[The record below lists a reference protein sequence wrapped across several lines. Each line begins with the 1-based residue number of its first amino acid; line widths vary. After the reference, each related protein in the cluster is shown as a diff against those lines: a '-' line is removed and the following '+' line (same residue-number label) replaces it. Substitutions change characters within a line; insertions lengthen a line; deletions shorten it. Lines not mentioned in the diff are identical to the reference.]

1 VSPGGAVEVALAG
14 LRDPDGF
21 APIGDYAVIGDGRGA
36 ALVASDGSVDW
47 WAVPRLDSP
56 PAFSGLLD
64 PVLGGRLELRPT
76 DPDAVCTRRYVPHTN
91 VLETTYRTGKGV
103 VRVTDSMNSGTAG
116 ELPWGE
122 LARRVEGVEGSVPMR
137 LVVCPGDGMR
147 AWEPW
152 IEDDSR
158 GPVLHA
164 GTLTMGLRCSEQ
176 ITLRVGPDQVEGSF
190 TAKAGDR
197 LMVGV
202 VVSDDQP
209 LFLCDVES
217 IDGRL
222 DLSVEAWR
230 RWAGEITWEG
240 AGREQVVRSALALK
254 LLLMTQTGAIA
265 AAVTTSLPESIGGA
279 KNWDYRFC
287 WIRDTALTIDA
298 LSVCGKQAEVQAAI
312 TWLLAAIRKNGPDVH
327 VMYTLDG
334 DLATSGR
341 QPAVPA
347 YKHSTPVMVGN
358 DATSQ
363 VQLGVYG
370 DLFGTVANWVFAG
383 HVLDVRSA
391 RELADLADRCADVW
405 RHDDAGIWELHTDR
419 AYTSSKMNCW
429 RALDAAARL
438 AQAGALTGSGT
449 RWKHEAH
456 KVKGW
461 IRANCWSDHKRA
473 YTFYAGTEDLDA
485 SVLMG
490 SGIGYDCGKDMSTTI
505 DAITEELG
513 VGPLVYRYTGAQ
525 RQEQTFLACAYW
537 RVSALTDV
545 GRVDEARVLMG
556 QLDAVA
562 SPLGLLS
569 EMAAAGSNELIS
581 NLPQALSHLTL
592 IKAAAGLRTAQNGAS

>member
-158 GPVLHA
+158 GRVLHA

-230 RWAGEITWEG
+230 LR
-240 AGREQVVRSALALK
+240 
-254 LLLMTQTGAIA
+254 
-265 AAVTTSLPESIGGA
+265 P
-279 KNWDYRFC
+279 
-287 WIRDTALTIDA
+287 
-298 LSVCGKQAEVQAAI
+298 
-312 TWLLAAIRKNGPDVH
+312 
-327 VMYTLDG
+327 
-334 DLATSGR
+334 
-341 QPAVPA
+341 
-347 YKHSTPVMVGN
+347 
-358 DATSQ
+358 
-363 VQLGVYG
+363 
-370 DLFGTVANWVFAG
+370 
-383 HVLDVRSA
+383 
-391 RELADLADRCADVW
+391 DRC
-405 RHDDAGIWELHTDR
+405 RPRG
-419 AYTSSKMNCW
+419 
-429 RALDAAARL
+429 
-438 AQAGALTGSGT
+438 
-449 RWKHEAH
+449 
-456 KVKGW
+456 
-461 IRANCWSDHKRA
+461 
-473 YTFYAGTEDLDA
+473 
-485 SVLMG
+485 
-490 SGIGYDCGKDMSTTI
+490 
-505 DAITEELG
+505 
-513 VGPLVYRYTGAQ
+513 
-525 RQEQTFLACAYW
+525 
-537 RVSALTDV
+537 
-545 GRVDEARVLMG
+545 
-556 QLDAVA
+556 
-562 SPLGLLS
+562 
-569 EMAAAGSNELIS
+569 
-581 NLPQALSHLTL
+581 
-592 IKAAAGLRTAQNGAS
+592 